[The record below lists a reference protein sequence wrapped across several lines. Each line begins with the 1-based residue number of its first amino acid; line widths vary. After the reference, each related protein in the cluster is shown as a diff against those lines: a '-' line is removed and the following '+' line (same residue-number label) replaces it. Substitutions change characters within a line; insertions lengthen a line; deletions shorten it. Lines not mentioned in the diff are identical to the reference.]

1 MNKRISTIFNVVFGI
16 SLAILYYL
24 HFSRPTS
31 AIETATTEND
41 STAKAKPIVMAP
53 SEIKAS
59 KIVFVNLDVLSEG
72 YFFLQ
77 DVGASIQAEQASLQ
91 NQYQTKGQKLQE
103 DYGNFQEQA
112 SKGLLSEN
120 QIKSEQEKF
129 AARKDELD
137 QLQLRS
143 QALEEKVQAK
153 QEEAHKNLT
162 DYINEYN
169 KSGHYDYVLTYSAGP
184 LSPVLLA
191 NENLDI
197 TNDIL
202 AGINAQYK
210 AKKGKK

>member
-1 MNKRISTIFNVVFGI
+1 MNKSLSMLLNVVLLI
-16 SLAILYYL
+16 AVAILYYF
-24 HFSRPTS
+24 HFTECKTS
-31 AIETATTEND
+31 CETVSSGTD
-41 STAKAKPIVMAP
+41 STAASKPIVMAP
-53 SEIKAS
+53 TDIKSS
-59 KIVFVNLDVLSEG
+59 KIVFVNLDVLSDG
-72 YFFLQ
+72 YQFLK
-77 DVGASIQAEQASLQ
+77 DVGASIQAEQVSLQ

-103 DYGNFQEQA
+103 DYADFQNQA

-120 QIKSEQEKF
+120 QIKTEQEKF

-137 QLQLRS
+137 QLQLKS

-184 LSPVLLA
+184 LSPLLLA
-191 NENLDI
+191 NESLDI
-197 TNDIL
+197 TKDIL

-210 AKKGKK
+210 DKKGKK